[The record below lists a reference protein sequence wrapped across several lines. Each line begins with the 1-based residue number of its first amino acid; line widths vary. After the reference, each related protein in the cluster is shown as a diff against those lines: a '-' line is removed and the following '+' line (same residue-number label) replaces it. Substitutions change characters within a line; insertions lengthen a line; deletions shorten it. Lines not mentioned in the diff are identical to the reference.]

1 MRFLRRHSLVLEPKV
16 KPSIPQLP
24 PTIGIP
30 LTELF
35 ESHPELLA
43 QPVQQLNA
51 HPAGGKAPF
60 PNAATLAF
68 LEKKLGRTGSP
79 LRVASDQPN
88 EATKPQDDFVPPFP
102 PLELVTK
109 PNLTTAEIAYYTNQV
124 ENTWRIHACRE
135 TFPEGLRPLRIG
147 GRLNWPTKGAKRLLG
162 IT

>member
-1 MRFLRRHSLVLEPKV
+1 M

-43 QPVQQLNA
+43 QLVQQLNA

-79 LRVASDQPN
+79 LRVAGAPPK
-88 EATKPQDDFVPPFP
+88 EATNAHAPCAPPSP

>member
-1 MRFLRRHSLVLEPKV
+1 M
-16 KPSIPQLP
+16 
-24 PTIGIP
+24 
-30 LTELF
+30 
-35 ESHPELLA
+35 
-43 QPVQQLNA
+43 
-51 HPAGGKAPF
+51 
-60 PNAATLAF
+60 
-68 LEKKLGRTGSP
+68 
-79 LRVASDQPN
+79 RVASDQPN